1 VEQDDE
7 LYEVDATEFEG
18 YTTGDSF
25 FMQVLLHHFDDIEE
39 VIADGMIDNE
49 FNAYTIFL
57 DKEYWLYP
65 VVSEV
70 GMEDGSR

>member
-1 VEQDDE
+1 MVHPNGVQGRCH
-7 LYEVDATEFEG
+7 L
-18 YTTGDSF
+18 F
-25 FMQVLLHHFDDIEE
+25 FTQVLLHHFDNIDEI
-39 VIADGMIDNE
+39 IADGTIDNE

-70 GMEDGSR
+70 GMEDGSC